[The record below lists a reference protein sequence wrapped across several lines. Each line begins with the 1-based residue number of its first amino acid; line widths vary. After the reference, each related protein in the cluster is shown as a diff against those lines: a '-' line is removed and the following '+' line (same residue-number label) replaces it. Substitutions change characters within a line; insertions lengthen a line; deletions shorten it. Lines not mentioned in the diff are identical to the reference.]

1 MCVTGKRKKRTGCT
15 TRAIT
20 LSVFLLSLWYLA
32 SETQDRVLCNTQEHK
47 NNSLMAKTTEVTMDR
62 QEFNHDLNDIQ
73 FASHKDLYRAKIGST
88 SEGTKFWLENKKD
101 KSQWQSTVKDVST
114 AGSGGVLPE
123 EVIIESVKVIVQP
136 L

>member
-1 MCVTGKRKKRTGCT
+1 
-15 TRAIT
+15 
-20 LSVFLLSLWYLA
+20 
-32 SETQDRVLCNTQEHK
+32 
-47 NNSLMAKTTEVTMDR
+47 MAKTTEVTMDR

-88 SEGTKFWLENKKD
+88 SDGTKLGLEKNKHKTLW
-101 KSQWQSTVKDVST
+101 KSTFKVVPP

-136 L
+136 W

>member
-1 MCVTGKRKKRTGCT
+1 
-15 TRAIT
+15 
-20 LSVFLLSLWYLA
+20 
-32 SETQDRVLCNTQEHK
+32 
-47 NNSLMAKTTEVTMDR
+47 MAKTTEVTMDR

-88 SEGTKFWLENKKD
+88 SEGTRFWLENKKD

-136 L
+136 CNRTTEYNPVYFGLCLLNREHSSR